1 MGPNS
6 LSGRGPLFKCV
17 DAYVIGS
24 NSSAQIVGEE
34 MIELLF
40 WLEMAGSPNIAK
52 VVLKHKVKLE
62 SLQGKEDFANQHHL
76 SYLLARYLSNDALTE
91 A

>member
-1 MGPNS
+1 M
-6 LSGRGPLFKCV
+6 
-17 DAYVIGS
+17 DAYVTGL
-24 NSSAQIVGEE
+24 NNSAQIVGEE

-62 SLQGKEDFANQHHL
+62 SMQKNKDFANKHHL
-76 SYLLARYLSNDALTE
+76 SYLLARYLGNDALTQ
-91 A
+91 AQ